1 MTDFT
6 LLQES
11 VAFRRTDALAGV
23 EIMDVAWSARD
34 WRWFHTAFSAVLI
47 RNWHGEAQY
56 RGKRHAVKPGVGFY
70 AEPGE
75 THSTPRVDRA
85 GCFSVFLFEPET
97 FHEYLRDQGVAV
109 TCAHLTKAVSVMSP
123 ALTRSLLA
131 LSRAFDTAP
140 SPLHAQSCFAD
151 VVAAMASE
159 LVEQGRPNATHL
171 DAAAQAAERIRA
183 CLHEDG
189 DGIDLTTLAKET
201 GLSRFQV
208 LRTFKRRY
216 GLPPHAYQ
224 LAVRLAR
231 ARQLLADGMAP
242 ANVATA
248 CGFVDQSHL
257 TRHFR
262 QFLGVTP
269 MAYANA
275 GASGKAQ
282 NVLRR
287 NRVEVQGAADAG

>member
-1 MTDFT
+1 MAD
-6 LLQES
+6 LVSLQES
-11 VAFRRTDALAGV
+11 VAFRRNDALAGV
-23 EIMDVAWSARD
+23 EIMDVQWSARD
-34 WRWFHTAFSAVLI
+34 WRWFHTAYGVAFI
-47 RNWHGEAQY
+47 QNWHGEAQY
-56 RGKRHAVKPGVGFY
+56 RGRRHAVKPGVGFY
-70 AEPGE
+70 TEPGE
-75 THSTPRVDRA
+75 THSTPRVNRA
-85 GCFSVFLFEPET
+85 GCFNVFMFEPET
-97 FHEYLRDQGVAV
+97 FHEYLRDQEIGV

-123 ALTRSLLA
+123 ALTSSLLA
-131 LSRAFDTAP
+131 LSCAFDTAP

-151 VVAAMASE
+151 VVVAMASD
-159 LVEQGRPNATHL
+159 LVEQGRSNATYL
-171 DAAAQAAERIRA
+171 DPPAQAAERIRD
-183 CLHEDG
+183 CLHEDR
-189 DGIDLTTLAKET
+189 DGIDLSTLARET

-231 ARQLLADGMAP
+231 ARHLLADGMAP
-242 ANVATA
+242 AKVATE

-257 TRHFR
+257 TKHFR

-282 NVLRR
+282 NAPRR
-287 NRVEVQGAADAG
+287 NRVQVQGAAGAR

>member
-23 EIMDVAWSARD
+23 EIMDVEWSARD
-34 WRWFHTAFSAVLI
+34 WRCFNTAYSVTLI
-47 RNWHGEAQY
+47 RSWHGEAQY
-56 RGKRHAVKPGVGFY
+56 RGRRHAVKPGVGFY
-70 AEPGE
+70 TEPGE

-85 GCFSVFLFEPET
+85 GCFSVYVFEPET

-123 ALTRSLLA
+123 ALTCSLLA

-159 LVEQGRPNATHL
+159 LVEQGRPNATPL
-171 DAAAQAAERIRA
+171 DTAAQAERIRD
-183 CLHEDG
+183 CLHDDR
-189 DGIDLTTLAKET
+189 DGIDLTTLARET

-231 ARQLLADGMAP
+231 ARHLLADGMAP
-242 ANVATA
+242 ANVATE

-275 GASGKAQ
+275 GGKAR
-282 NVLRR
+282 NALGC
-287 NRVEVQGAADAG
+287 NRVQVQGAAAAR

>member
-11 VAFRRTDALAGV
+11 VTFRRTDALAGV
-23 EIMDVAWSARD
+23 EIMDVEWSARD
-34 WRWFHTAFSAVLI
+34 WRCFNTAYSVTLI
-47 RNWHGEAQY
+47 HNWHGEAQY

-70 AEPGE
+70 TEPGE
-75 THSTPRVDRA
+75 THSTPQVDRV
-85 GCFSVFLFEPET
+85 GCFSVYVFEPET

-109 TCAHLTKAVSVMSP
+109 TRAHLTKAVSVMSP
-123 ALTRSLLA
+123 ALTSSLLA
-131 LSRAFDTAP
+131 LSCAFDTPP

-159 LVEQGRPNATHL
+159 LVERGRSNATPL
-171 DAAAQAAERIRA
+171 DAAAQAAERIRD
-183 CLHEDG
+183 CLHEDRN
-189 DGIDLTTLAKET
+189 GIDLTTLAIET

-242 ANVATA
+242 AKVAME

-257 TRHFR
+257 TKHFR
-262 QFLGVTP
+262 QCLGVTP
-269 MAYANA
+269 MAYAKA
-275 GASGKAQ
+275 GARGKACAHIP
-282 NVLRR
+282 
-287 NRVEVQGAADAG
+287 EPIQGYC